1 MNERSHQDAASD
13 RLRAL
18 VEVSQ
23 SILLHRDL
31 ADLLED
37 LALRLQP
44 VAPFEVVSLILHD
57 PAAGRMRLHMLR
69 GPLPPLP
76 IPEGLPVDESPA
88 GLVWQTQQPLLLENL
103 EHEDRFPALIP
114 YWREQGIRF
123 VCMLPL
129 TTAHRRL
136 GAIAFAATHEAGN
149 GEYDLEFLGS
159 VAREVAVAVDNAL
172 HHQEVQSYQRRLARE
187 RDRLRTLLD
196 LNNAVVSRL
205 DLRELF
211 AAISSSLR
219 QLFDC
224 EFASLALHEA
234 ERNRMRIRALDFPTG
249 KGLIRE
255 EMTVPLDVAPSGEAF
270 RRRQP
275 LLLNRAELERYP
287 HSAIEAEGLRSVLC
301 LPLVGRTGP
310 LGTLN
315 LASLRES
322 AFSQEDVDFLRQVAD
337 QIAIAVE
344 NALAFQKIEQQK
356 DRLAEEKLYLEDELR
371 AEYGLDEIIGES
383 PAWRR
388 AIEQVRKV
396 APTET
401 TVLLLGETGTGK
413 ELLARLTHQLSGRRT
428 RNFVKL
434 NCAAIPTGLLE
445 SELFGHEKGA
455 FTGAI
460 SRRIGRFELADQGT
474 LFLDEI
480 GDIPL
485 ELQPKLL
492 RVLQEREFE
501 RLGSSQT
508 LRVDVRLVAASNRD
522 LASMVAAREFR
533 DDLYYRI
540 HIFPIRVPP
549 LRERVE
555 DIPLLANYFAQNH
568 AALANKHIET
578 IPPEAIE
585 AMTQYPWPGNVRELE
600 NLIERAVILSP
611 GSILRV
617 PLAELQMPAT
627 PQNASPALVD
637 MERDHILRVLQQ
649 THWRIAGPGGAA
661 ARLGMKRTTLQSRM
675 RKLGIERP
683 EAGPLSEVPRKSRRR

>member
-1 MNERSHQDAASD
+1 MSERVREGLASD

-23 SILLHRDL
+23 AILQHRDL
-31 ADLLED
+31 ADLIED
-37 LALRLQP
+37 LAMRLQP
-44 VAPFEVVSLILHD
+44 VAPFDVVSLILHD
-57 PAAGRMRLHMLR
+57 PETGRMRLHMLR
-69 GPLPPLP
+69 SLLPPPPL
-76 IPEGLPVDESPA
+76 PEGLPVDESPA
-88 GLVWQTQQPLLLENL
+88 GLVWKTQQPLILEDL
-103 EHEDRFPALIP
+103 AREDRFPALIP

-129 TTAHRRL
+129 TTAQRRL
-136 GAIAFAATHEAGN
+136 GAMAFAATHEAA
-149 GEYDLEFLGS
+149 ETECDVEFLSS

-172 HHQEVQSYQRRLARE
+172 RHQEVQSYQRQLARE
-187 RDRLRTLLD
+187 RDRLRALLE

-211 AAISSSLR
+211 SAISSSLR

-224 EFASLALHEA
+224 EFASLAFYEP
-234 ERNRMRIRALDFPTG
+234 ETDRMRLRALDFPTG

-255 EMTVPLDVAPSGEAF
+255 EMSVPLDAAPSGEAF
-270 RRRQP
+270 RRREP
-275 LLLNRAELERYP
+275 LLLNRAELERFS
-287 HSAIEAEGLRSVLC
+287 HTAIEAEGLRSALC
-301 LPLVGRTGP
+301 LPLVGRKGP

-322 AFSQEDVDFLRQVAD
+322 TFSQEDVDFLRQVAD

-344 NALAFQKIEQQK
+344 NALAFQRIEQQK

-371 AEYGLDEIIGES
+371 QEYGLDEIIGES

-388 AIEQVRKV
+388 VIDQVRQV
-396 APTET
+396 APAES

-413 ELLARLTHQLSGRRT
+413 ELLARLIHQLSARRAC
-428 RNFVKL
+428 NFVKL

-445 SELFGHEKGA
+445 SELFGHERGA

-460 SRRIGRFELADQGT
+460 GRRVGRFELADQGT

-508 LRVDVRLVAASNRD
+508 LRVDVRLVAATNRD
-522 LASMVAAREFR
+522 LASMVVAGEFR
-533 DDLYYRI
+533 NDLYYRI
-540 HIFPIRVPP
+540 NIFPVRVPP

-555 DIPLLANYFAQNH
+555 DIPLFARYFAQKH
-568 AALANKHIET
+568 AARANKRIET
-578 IPPEAIE
+578 IPAEAIE
-585 AMTQYPWPGNVRELE
+585 AMTQYSWPGNVRELE
-600 NLIERAVILSP
+600 NLMERAVILSP
-611 GSILRV
+611 AATLRV
-617 PLAELQMPAT
+617 PLAELQAPAT
-627 PQNASPALVD
+627 PRQPASSLAD
-637 MERDHILRVLQQ
+637 IDREHILRILHE
-649 THWRIAGPGGAA
+649 THWRISGPNGAA

-683 EAGPLSEVPRKSRRR
+683 